1 MAKNT
6 ANGKNGKGAPAPKNT
21 PQVGDK
27 DTVTDNPAQAQ
38 ASQET
43 AAAAPGVQGEKQELA
58 AAIGAMGDN
67 SAALF
72 VRTRARNGRR
82 RRAGLV
88 FTHEPVTL
96 DLDVLTDEQIAAI
109 KADPLLVVE
118 TRE

>member
-21 PQVGDK
+21 PRVGDK

-43 AAAAPGVQGEKQELA
+43 AAAAPGE
-58 AAIGAMGDN
+58 GADQNWPDAVEATGN
-67 SAALF
+67 ERPALF
-72 VRTRARNGRR
+72 VRTKARNGRR